1 MVASNCSCSR
11 RVLVIDDDQ
20 RVRGMFCDFLNSLGY
35 QVDPAE
41 NGAEALN
48 LLGRREYD
56 LVITD
61 LVMPGMTGL
70 EVAASVRRGN
80 AETPI
85 IVISGSVTPE
95 DEAQI
100 RDQQLRFL
108 AKPLRF
114 RDFAAAIH
122 LALDG
127 AP

>member
-1 MVASNCSCSR
+1 MVTSNCSCTR

-35 QVDPAE
+35 EVDPAE
-41 NGAEALN
+41 NGTEALT

-70 EVAASVRRGN
+70 EVAASVRRGH
-80 AETPI
+80 ADMPI
-85 IVISGSVTPE
+85 IIISGSVTPE
-95 DEAQI
+95 DEARI
-100 RDQQLRFL
+100 RDQRLRFL
-108 AKPLRF
+108 SKPLRF

>member
-1 MVASNCSCSR
+1 
-11 RVLVIDDDQ
+11 VLVIDDDH

-80 AETPI
+80 AGTPI

-100 RDQQLRFL
+100 RDQRLRFL

-127 AP
+127 AQ